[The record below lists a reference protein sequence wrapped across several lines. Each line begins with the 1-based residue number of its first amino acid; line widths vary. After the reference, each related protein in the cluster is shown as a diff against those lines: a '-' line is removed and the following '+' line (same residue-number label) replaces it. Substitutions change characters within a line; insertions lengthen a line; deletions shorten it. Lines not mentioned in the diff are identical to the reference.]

1 MESTPSRHGGKK
13 QVQVQ
18 SSATLPRV
26 GSLDSTESAVQS
38 VTRQVRVVQSSQSI
52 QEDEDAPGGLS
63 LLLNLYRFNER
74 ITMRAKSL
82 ASMLT
87 GTGSSKAW
95 SPGVL
100 ERSLYDGKKRDDDSS
115 DILNIKEL
123 FRGSS
128 DAFPDSDPN
137 ILQFHLSPWA
147 RIVELIRL
155 ISVVGTCITAPLS
168 FILAGE
174 WALPDSVPGGH
185 ALLAMDCSFDVVY
198 AVCLVIR
205 FRISFLH
212 PLTKKEVTDPLK
224 IRRYFTGSFV
234 WWLEAISVFSHLW
247 LGLGAS
253 LLLNNLKIIRV
264 GPLLKSPDALWRWE
278 DSKLVRLGRPPFL
291 LVLAA
296 HWTACLLFTLGGF
309 RDELMRDETE
319 YATKFN
325 MGYGISGEVS
335 GGVSLYFMA
344 FVEALY
350 MLTGAMDNPLG
361 DGGPRN
367 KDFGALLMIAI
378 FGPVGCVVVALFIS
392 AIMREQQRALALDS
406 KHEESKAFMERALQ
420 ILEIPDQLQQ
430 RVLSMH
436 LFQKFEHDV
445 EAFNSLFEKKN
456 LSKPL
461 ENTLLV
467 YLYRDGVAQSPYFR
481 GKDPNYIIA
490 VLQVLED
497 EVYLPGDYVARRG
510 EVAHAMY
517 FVSRGVL
524 SIHVPDHEDEQ
535 NVDKAKEIKKLS
547 IGEQFGE
554 IALVKDT
561 VRTAWVRA
569 DTYAIVSA
577 LPSKSI
583 RHVWD
588 FYPREKEELVRTVEA
603 HAKRDRERKAKQ
615 RWERGLAGATVT
627 PWKIR
632 GMPSTHSLPKPKGED
647 GVKSSKSVTF
657 EGQAQSEQ
665 SEQSDGA
672 DTPKSTASREP
683 SPAAADV
690 GEFVGRRL
698 QAVEGRMDELLRR
711 QSSLERVLTEELARL
726 QKTLLSGTG
735 SPPSHAEEK
744 ERGSWKLPLEEKWTQ
759 RSAKGDQEPR
769 KRSKQKVRRVL
780 ADRPCLDLI
789 TAEEAVVAQERVSP
803 VPHQPDH
810 ETAGGSRLSPVP
822 AQAAGMPE
830 AALEPLQGSRSSAAS
845 ADRRPSQDAASPSWL
860 PSAPLVDPELVTLQ
874 VESGTTLSVEDIK
887 LPKHA

>member
-1 MESTPSRHGGKK
+1 MEK
-13 QVQVQ
+13 
-18 SSATLPRV
+18 A
-26 GSLDSTESAVQS
+26 AW
-38 VTRQVRVVQSSQSI
+38 RQVHVVETEKSNKT
-52 QEDEDAPGGLS
+52 DDPGGLS
-63 LLLNLYRFNER
+63 LLLSLHRFNQR
-74 ITMRAKSL
+74 ITVRARSL
-82 ASMLT
+82 ASLLT
-87 GTGSSKAW
+87 GTGDRGKAW
-95 SPGVL
+95 SPGTL

-115 DILNIKEL
+115 DILNVKEL

-128 DAFPDSDPN
+128 DVFLPQPDPT

-147 RIVELIRL
+147 RIVELLRL

-168 FILAGE
+168 FILSGD
-174 WALPDSVPGGH
+174 WSTPDSVPGGRV
-185 ALLAMDCSFDVVY
+185 LLALDCSFDILF
-198 AVCLVIR
+198 AICLVIS

-212 PLTKKEVTDPLK
+212 PLTKKEVIDPSR

-234 WWLEAISVFSHLW
+234 WWLEAISIFSYLW

-264 GPLLKSPDALWRWE
+264 GPLLKLPDALWRWE

-309 RDELMRDETE
+309 REELIHREEEYET
-319 YATKFN
+319 TFN
-325 MGYGISGEVS
+325 MGYGISGQVS

-367 KDFGALLMIAI
+367 KDFGALLMVSI
-378 FGPVGCVVVALFIS
+378 FGPAGCVVVALFIS

-420 ILEIPDQLQQ
+420 ILEIPPQLQQ

-456 LSKPL
+456 LSKAL

-467 YLYRDGVAQSPYFR
+467 YLYREFVAQSPYFKN
-481 GKDPNYIIA
+481 KDPNYIIA

-517 FVSRGVL
+517 FVSRGEL
-524 SIHVPDHEDEQ
+524 SIHVPDHEDEN
-535 NVDKAKEIKKLS
+535 NVDKAKQIKVLG
-547 IGEQFGE
+547 IGQQFGE

-577 LPSKSI
+577 LPSRSI

-588 FYPREKEELVRTVEA
+588 FYPKEKEELVRTVEA
-603 HAKRDRERKAKQ
+603 HAKRDRERKVKQ

-627 PWKIR
+627 PWKIK
-632 GMPSTHSLPKPKGED
+632 GMPGVPSSTKPKAEKGED
-647 GVKSSKSVTF
+647 GVKSSKSVSF
-657 EGQAQSEQ
+657 EKQSEQ
-665 SEQSDGA
+665 SEQSDGG

-690 GEFVGRRL
+690 SEFVGRRL

-711 QSSLERVLTEELARL
+711 QSSLERALTEELAKL
-726 QKTLLSGTG
+726 QKTLKSGAG
-735 SPPSHAEEK
+735 LPPSAEEK
-744 ERGSWKLPLEEKWTQ
+744 ERGSFKSPVEEKWTQ
-759 RSAKGDQEPR
+759 RSAKGDQELR
-769 KRSKQKVRRVL
+769 KRSKQKTRRVA
-780 ADRPCLDLI
+780 ADLPCVDLI
-789 TAEEAVVAQERVSP
+789 TGEEAVVAQERISAAHNDEDGGRRPSRPSP
-803 VPHQPDH
+803 VPKKKASGPPIATTM
-810 ETAGGSRLSPVP
+810 EVT
-822 AQAAGMPE
+822 
-830 AALEPLQGSRSSAAS
+830 QGA
-845 ADRRPSQDAASPSWL
+845 L
-860 PSAPLVDPELVTLQ
+860 PSALSAAVTTPTEVAPTPAWVPLAPVHTADPESVTLHL
-874 VESGTTLSVEDIK
+874 EPHGALPIEGIK
-887 LPKHA
+887 PPQRPAS

>member
-1 MESTPSRHGGKK
+1 MEREWLTNGSDAVKVKSNGSGS
-13 QVQVQ
+13 VF
-18 SSATLPRV
+18 PRG
-26 GSLDSTESAVQS
+26 GSLDSQDSAVES
-38 VTRQVRVVQSSQSI
+38 VSHQTAVKKTPTDKSKEES
-52 QEDEDAPGGLS
+52 DAPGGIS
-63 LLLNLYRFNER
+63 LLLGLYRFNER
-74 ITMRAKSL
+74 ITLRAKSL
-82 ASMLT
+82 ASLLT
-87 GTGSSKAW
+87 GTGNSAKTW
-95 SPGVL
+95 SPGLL
-100 ERSLYDGKKRDDDSS
+100 ERSLYDGMKRDDDSS

-123 FRGSS
+123 FSGS
-128 DAFPDSDPN
+128 DGMLIADPT

-147 RIVELIRL
+147 RIVELMRL

-174 WALPDSVPGGH
+174 WGSSDSIPGGH
-185 ALLAMDCSFDVVY
+185 ALLALDCAFDVIF
-198 AVCLVIR
+198 AFCLVIR
-205 FRISFLH
+205 FRISVLH
-212 PLTKKEVTDPLK
+212 PLTKKEVTDPVR
-224 IRRYFTGSFV
+224 IRRYFTGSMI
-234 WWLEAISVFSHLW
+234 WWLEAISVFSHVW
-247 LGLGAS
+247 IGLGAT

-264 GPLLKSPDALWRWE
+264 GAVRMAPDALWRWE

-309 RDELMRDETE
+309 REELKLHEEE
-319 YATKFN
+319 YATNFN
-325 MGYGISGEVS
+325 LGYGISGEVS

-367 KDFGALLMIAI
+367 KDFGALLMVAI
-378 FGPVGCVVVALFIS
+378 FGPAGCVVVALFIS

-467 YLYRDGVAQSPYFR
+467 YLYRNGVAQSPYFR
-481 GKDPNYIIA
+481 GKDLNYIIA

-510 EVAHAMY
+510 EVAKAMY

-524 SIHVPDHEDEQ
+524 SIHVPDGEDES

-547 IGEQFGE
+547 TGEQFGE

-577 LPSKSI
+577 LASERI

-588 FYPREKEELVRTVEA
+588 FYPKEKAELVQTVEA
-603 HAKRDRERKAKQ
+603 HAKRDRERKVKQ

-627 PWKIR
+627 PWKIK
-632 GMPSTHSLPKPKGED
+632 GMPETPEAKQKRKESM
-647 GVKSSKSVTF
+647 KSAKSVTF
-657 EGQAQSEQ
+657 QVTEVK
-665 SEQSDGA
+665 EQSDGP
-672 DTPKSTASREP
+672 DTPKSTVSSE
-683 SPAAADV
+683 PAASLDV
-690 GEFVGRRL
+690 SEFVGRRL

-711 QSSLERVLTEELARL
+711 QSSLERVLTAELAEL
-726 QKTLLSGTG
+726 HKTLRSSTG
-735 SPPSHAEEK
+735 SPPSHEEK
-744 ERGSWKLPLEEKWTQ
+744 ERDSGKLPLEEKWTQ
-759 RSAKGDQEPR
+759 GHKEPR
-769 KRSKQKVRRVL
+769 KRTKPKTRRVY
-780 ADRPCLDLI
+780 ADRPCVDLI
-789 TAEEAVVAQERVSP
+789 SAEEAVVAQERVR
-803 VPHQPDH
+803 QAGH
-810 ETAGGSRLSPVP
+810 EYDQNHTGGRRSSQVRAKAESSQDALGSPVP
-822 AQAAGMPE
+822 AGSQGSSTSASVPRTAEE
-830 AALEPLQGSRSSAAS
+830 AARASLPQAPEHVADLESVTLHVEPGSRS
-845 ADRRPSQDAASPSWL
+845 
-860 PSAPLVDPELVTLQ
+860 
-874 VESGTTLSVEDIK
+874 K
-887 LPKHA
+887 LPLT